1 MASRRV
7 PRTVGLQAVFQG
19 QRNPAMEGWA
29 QWNAPLPLMPLV
41 VLYPWFPGINNT
53 DEKGKLI
60 LEFLFSCAFTGN
72 TDGTYVRTTM
82 T

>member
-60 LEFLFSCAFTGN
+60 LEFLFSCAMHRKIRT
-72 TDGTYVRTTM
+72 VRM
-82 T
+82 SVPL